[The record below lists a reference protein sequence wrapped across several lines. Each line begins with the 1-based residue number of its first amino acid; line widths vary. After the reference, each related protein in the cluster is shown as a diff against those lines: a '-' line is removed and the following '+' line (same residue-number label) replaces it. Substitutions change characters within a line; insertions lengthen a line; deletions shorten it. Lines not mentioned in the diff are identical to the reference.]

1 MATEEIHLVL
11 TICGRCVKFLAYVLR
26 PAERV
31 DLGQPLGAA
40 RFHELAQLPQ
50 RDAILRRP
58 PLHRRHG
65 AGPAA
70 AARTTPD
77 NPLALKQYHTRRLD
91 LSMAKVD
98 VQFILESKKNPYP
111 MRFLSSY

>member
-1 MATEEIHLVL
+1 MDAMITIAEEIHLVL
-11 TICGRCVKFLAYVLR
+11 TICGRCVKFLAYILR

-40 RFHELAQLPQ
+40 RLHELAQLPQ

-77 NPLALKQYHTRRLD
+77 NPLALKQYHIRRLD
-91 LSMAKVD
+91 LSMVN
-98 VQFILESKKNPYP
+98 VNE
-111 MRFLSSY
+111 RFTL

>member
-1 MATEEIHLVL
+1 MLVL
-11 TICGRCVKFLAYVLR
+11 TICGRCVQFLANILR

-40 RFHELAQLPQ
+40 RLHELAQLPQ

-77 NPLALKQYHTRRLD
+77 NPLALKQYETRGLD
-91 LSMAKVD
+91 WLIVKVD
-98 VQFILESKKNPYP
+98 TIFNFKNLNNRQSLETHMATAY
-111 MRFLSSY
+111 L